1 MRGKSCIKSSGNIRS
16 SVIACERMTT
26 EKKELLLKNFVKAEY
41 PMAAFSLT
49 AEQLKRI
56 ERNRAEAMRR
66 MALRHR
72 REQELNDI
80 KNISITDNNYSI
92 IDTITENNISNIP
105 AKVQILQPKLGSLNS
120 SVAIRDENTTEKF
133 HTTKDHDIFKPPIA
147 LCDQL
152 SPTKY
157 VIAYRDEQQPSTSTS
172 INPTKIQ
179 TDRKLLPVSTAI
191 KRPPVVT
198 AIQLK
203 KNIVNVQFTPFNQ
216 SVVAVLK
223 SIPSKIYVPE
233 IKAWSFPLE
242 DICTVEKALQSLDDV
257 SLEIEKI
264 SDHAVKILLTYDK
277 SNVGMNEPNLEKHIE
292 KTLVDA
298 LFPYQRLGVI
308 YGVMKRGRLLLAD
321 EMGLGKSIQALGI
334 ARYFKCD
341 WPLLIICPSSVKFSW
356 LNQFESF
363 LPDINEIAIIEKG
376 SDRLPLKKTKQT
388 VIIMSYDLMVSK
400 QSHLIEYDFKA
411 IIFDESHLLKDT
423 NAQRT
428 KVATNISKKAL
439 RVILLTG
446 TPALSRP
453 VELFSQIRIIDSK
466 MFPNYRDFAIRYC
479 DGKRGRYSFEAK
491 GCTNSDELAIILT
504 GSVMLRRL
512 KKDVLS
518 DLPVKRREVVNL
530 TDDSIY
536 TNISKLREAK
546 TAYSGAK
553 DNDTKH
559 QRLVDYY
566 YETGI
571 AKAKSVARYIIDH
584 YFYDGAPK
592 RKLLIFAHHQVVLD
606 MISMDVAKKGL
617 RSIRIDGATA
627 SRSRDEQCR
636 LFQENDDVMVAIL
649 SITAAGIGVTL
660 TAATIVVFAELHW
673 NPGTL
678 KQAEDRAHRLGQK
691 DSVFVQYLIAKG
703 TADDILWPLIQKKL
717 DVLQSCKLSSDT
729 YRGTNSV
736 QTTIGPES
744 GGLEDHFPRIKRVRT
759 TAK

>member
-1 MRGKSCIKSSGNIRS
+1 
-16 SVIACERMTT
+16 
-26 EKKELLLKNFVKAEY
+26 
-41 PMAAFSLT
+41 MATSLT
-49 AEQLKRI
+49 TEQLKRI
-56 ERNRAEAMRR
+56 ERNRAEALRR
-66 MALRHR
+66 MALRQE
-72 REQELNDI
+72 REGKPENMKHI
-80 KNISITDNNYSI
+80 NTVSNCSTTG
-92 IDTITENNISNIP
+92 DTSHTSVKAQMMLRP
-105 AKVQILQPKLGSLNS
+105 GLWSLNS
-120 SVAIRDENTTEKF
+120 SRKVSVTVRDES
-133 HTTKDHDIFKPPIA
+133 KPV
-147 LCDQL
+147 QL
-152 SPTKY
+152 SVTNEHDGSKLPAAVTSDHS
-157 VIAYRDEQQPSTSTS
+157 AQPMTHRAEQQQPSTSAPFVPLKAKL
-172 INPTKIQ
+172 N
-179 TDRKLLPVSTAI
+179 RKALPILSPI

-198 AIQLK
+198 TVHLK
-203 KNIVNVQFTPFNQ
+203 RTTVNVIFKLIDTKYFQVQFTPFSQ
-216 SVVAVLK
+216 SILSALK
-223 SIPSKIYVPE
+223 TIPSRIYIPKIT
-233 IKAWSFPLE
+233 AWSFPLE
-242 DICTVEKALQSLDDV
+242 DICTVENVLQSLDDV
-257 SLEIEKI
+257 SLEIEKF
-264 SDHAVKILLTYDK
+264 SDHVVKTLLTYRK
-277 SNVGMNEPNLEKHIE
+277 SNVGLNEPNLEKHIE

-298 LFPYQRLGVI
+298 FFPYQRRGVI
-308 YGVMKRGRLLLAD
+308 YGVMRRGRLLLAD

-363 LPDINEIAIIEKG
+363 LPAVGEIIVIEKG
-376 SDRLPLKKTKQT
+376 SDRLPLKKTKQM
-388 VIIMSYDLMVSK
+388 VVIMSYDLMVSK

-411 IIFDESHLLKDT
+411 IIFDESHLLKDS

-479 DGKRGRYSFEAK
+479 DGKQGKYSFEAK

-504 GSVMLRRL
+504 GTVMLRRL
-512 KKDVLS
+512 KNDVLN
-518 DLPVKRREVVNL
+518 DLPMKKREVVNL

-546 TAYSGAK
+546 AAYSGAK

-559 QRLVDYY
+559 QRLVEYY

-592 RKLLIFAHHQVVLD
+592 KKVLIFAHHQVVLD
-606 MISMDVAKKGL
+606 MISIDVAKKGL
-617 RSIRIDGATA
+617 RSIRIDGTTA
-627 SRSRDEQCR
+627 SRLRDEQCR
-636 LFQENDDVMVAIL
+636 LFQENDDVMVAVL

-660 TAATIVVFAELHW
+660 TAASVVVFAELHW

-717 DVLQSCKLSSDT
+717 DVLHSCSLSSDT
-729 YRGTNSV
+729 YRGTDSV
-736 QTTIGPES
+736 QTTMGPES
-744 GGLEDHFPRIKRVRT
+744 GGLEDHFPKIKRIRS
-759 TAK
+759 TAEFNLFNISD

>member
-1 MRGKSCIKSSGNIRS
+1 
-16 SVIACERMTT
+16 
-26 EKKELLLKNFVKAEY
+26 
-41 PMAAFSLT
+41 MAAFSLT

-92 IDTITENNISNIP
+92 IDTITKNNISNIP

-203 KNIVNVQFTPFNQ
+203 KNIVNVSFKLIDPKSFQVQFTPFNQ

-356 LNQFESF
+356 LN
-363 LPDINEIAIIEKG
+363 
-376 SDRLPLKKTKQT
+376 
-388 VIIMSYDLMVSK
+388 
-400 QSHLIEYDFKA
+400 
-411 IIFDESHLLKDT
+411 DESHLLKDT

-504 GSVMLRRL
+504 GSEI

-606 MISMDVAKKGL
+606 MISMDVAKRSSADNYVDAPEGL

>member
-1 MRGKSCIKSSGNIRS
+1 
-16 SVIACERMTT
+16 
-26 EKKELLLKNFVKAEY
+26 
-41 PMAAFSLT
+41 MAASSLT

-66 MALRHR
+66 MALRQQ
-72 REQELNDI
+72 RERELGNI
-80 KNISITDNNYSI
+80 KNMNMMDNNYSMI
-92 IDTITENNISNIP
+92 ATKTTGNTSCIP
-105 AKVQILQPKLGSLNS
+105 VKVQTMVQSKLGPLNS
-120 SVAIRDENTTEKF
+120 SSKISVTVQNENRPVQLQIAKSHNESKF
-133 HTTKDHDIFKPPIA
+133 SLAPS
-147 LCDQL
+147 DQL
-152 SPTKY
+152 SPKKY
-157 VIAYRDEQQPSTSTS
+157 VITYRDEEQPSTSALTV
-172 INPTKIQ
+172 PTKI
-179 TDRKLLPVSTAI
+179 DMAHKLSPVSSPI

-198 AIQLK
+198 AIQPK
-203 KNIVNVQFTPFNQ
+203 QSTVNISFKLINPKSFQVQFTPFNH
-216 SVVAVLK
+216 SVVAALK
-223 SIPSKIYVPE
+223 TIPSKIYIPE

-264 SDHAVKILLTYDK
+264 SDHAVKTLLIYGK

-298 LFPYQRLGVI
+298 LFPYQRRGVI

-363 LPDINEIAIIEKG
+363 LPNVDEIVTIEKG
-376 SDRLPLKKTKQT
+376 SDCLPLKRTKQT
-388 VIIMSYDLMVSK
+388 VVIMSYDLMVSK

-411 IIFDESHLLKDT
+411 IIFDESHRLKDR

-428 KVATNISKKAL
+428 KVATNIAKKAL
-439 RVILLTG
+439 RVILLSG
-446 TPALSRP
+446 TPALSCP
-453 VELFSQIRIIDSK
+453 VELYSQIRIIDPK
-466 MFPNYRDFAIRYC
+466 MFPNYRDFAFRYC
-479 DGKRGRYSFEAK
+479 DGKQGKYSFEAK
-491 GCTNSDELAIILT
+491 GCTNSDELAIILS

-512 KKDVLS
+512 KKDVLN

-546 TAYSGAK
+546 NAYSGAK
-553 DNDTKH
+553 DNNTKH
-559 QRLVDYY
+559 QRLVEYY

-606 MISMDVAKKGL
+606 MISMDIAKKGL
-617 RSIRIDGATA
+617 RSIRIDGATV

-660 TAATIVVFAELHW
+660 TAASVVIFAELHW

-703 TADDILWPLIQKKL
+703 TADDVLWPLIQKKL
-717 DVLQSCKLSSDT
+717 DVLQSCKLASDT

-736 QTTIGPES
+736 QTTMGPES
-744 GGLEDHFPRIKRVRT
+744 GGLEDHFPRVKRIRT
-759 TAK
+759 TAE